1 MEKMNFVNWL
11 IHQKKISEYSAK
23 RYSAVLEKRIL
34 EWLPS
39 YELPKNSIEF
49 EALKRM
55 ILSLDIYQERNRIGN
70 NMYSSA
76 LNHYGHYL
84 KENNI
89 HDSEVFNKDQSFTT
103 EAEKRVK
110 VRLLQNKFRKGL
122 FDLHQSCVVTG
133 FSNSQFLIASHIK
146 PWAKSTNEEKI
157 DPYNGLL
164 LTPNFD
170 KLFDKNLISID
181 FKGNVLKSKIL
192 QPSDIQFFQLP
203 KKVSFIFDSRHKKYL
218 DYHNALVEVG

>member
-1 MEKMNFVNWL
+1 MEFFKWL
-11 IHQKKISEYSAK
+11 VESKGLSHATASKYNLVIKNRISD
-23 RYSAVLEKRIL
+23 
-34 EWLPS
+34 WLPS
-39 YELPKNSIEF
+39 YEQPKNSVEF
-49 EALKRM
+49 EALKRL
-55 ILSLDIYQERNRIGN
+55 IFDLDIYKKRNRIGN

-76 LNHYGHYL
+76 LNHYGHFL
-84 KENNI
+84 KENGMN
-89 HDSEVFNKDQSFTT
+89 DADVFNQDQNFTT

-110 VRLLQNKFRKGL
+110 VRLLQNRFRKGL
-122 FDLHQSCVVTG
+122 FDIHQSCVVTG
-133 FSNSQFLIASHIK
+133 FSQSQLLIASHIK

-192 QPSDIQFFQLP
+192 QPSDIQFFKIP
-203 KKVSFIFDSRHKKYL
+203 RKVNFTFDVKHKKYL

>member
-1 MEKMNFVNWL
+1 MDFYNWL
-11 IHQKKISEYSAK
+11 LSGKGLSKATASKYHLVIKNRIS
-23 RYSAVLEKRIL
+23 

-49 EALKRM
+49 EALKIM

-76 LNHYGHYL
+76 LNHYGYYL

-89 HDSEVFNKDQSFTT
+89 HDSDVFNKNQSFTT

-218 DYHNALVEVG
+218 DYHNALVEEG

>member
-1 MEKMNFVNWL
+1 MDFYNWL
-11 IHQKKISEYSAK
+11 LSGKGLSKATASKYHLVIKNRIS
-23 RYSAVLEKRIL
+23 

-49 EALKRM
+49 EALKIM

-89 HDSEVFNKDQSFTT
+89 YDSEVFNKDQSFTT

>member
-1 MEKMNFVNWL
+1 MDFYNWL
-11 IHQKKISEYSAK
+11 LSGKGLSKATASKYHLVIKNRIS
-23 RYSAVLEKRIL
+23 

-49 EALKRM
+49 EALKLM

-218 DYHNALVEVG
+218 DYHNALVEEG

>member
-1 MEKMNFVNWL
+1 MDFYNWL
-11 IHQKKISEYSAK
+11 LSGKGLSKATASKYHLVIKNRIS
-23 RYSAVLEKRIL
+23 

-49 EALKRM
+49 EALKLM

-192 QPSDIQFFQLP
+192 QPRDIQFFKLP
-203 KKVSFIFDSRHKKYL
+203 KKVDFIFDSRHKKYL
-218 DYHNALVEVG
+218 DYHNTLVEVG

>member
-1 MEKMNFVNWL
+1 MDFYNWL
-11 IHQKKISEYSAK
+11 LSGKGLSKATAYKYHLVIKNRIS
-23 RYSAVLEKRIL
+23 

-49 EALKRM
+49 EALKLM

-192 QPSDIQFFQLP
+192 QPSDIQFFKLP

-218 DYHNALVEVG
+218 DYHNTLVEVG

>member
-1 MEKMNFVNWL
+1 MDFYNWL
-11 IHQKKISEYSAK
+11 LSGKGLSKATASKYHLVIKNRIS
-23 RYSAVLEKRIL
+23 

-49 EALKRM
+49 EALKLM

-157 DPYNGLL
+157 DHYNGLL

-203 KKVSFIFDSRHKKYL
+203 KKGSFIFDSRHKKYL

>member
-1 MEKMNFVNWL
+1 MDFYNWL
-11 IHQKKISEYSAK
+11 LSGKGLSKATASKYHLVIKNRIS
-23 RYSAVLEKRIL
+23 

-49 EALKRM
+49 EALKIM

-218 DYHNALVEVG
+218 DYHNAVVEVG

>member
-1 MEKMNFVNWL
+1 MDFYNWL
-11 IHQKKISEYSAK
+11 LSGKGLSKATASKYHLVIKNRIS
-23 RYSAVLEKRIL
+23 

-49 EALKRM
+49 EALKLM

-89 HDSEVFNKDQSFTT
+89 HDSEVFNKNQSFTT

-110 VRLLQNKFRKGL
+110 VRLLQNKFR
-122 FDLHQSCVVTG
+122 
-133 FSNSQFLIASHIK
+133 
-146 PWAKSTNEEKI
+146 
-157 DPYNGLL
+157 
-164 LTPNFD
+164 
-170 KLFDKNLISID
+170 
-181 FKGNVLKSKIL
+181 
-192 QPSDIQFFQLP
+192 
-203 KKVSFIFDSRHKKYL
+203 
-218 DYHNALVEVG
+218 

>member
-1 MEKMNFVNWL
+1 MDFYNWL
-11 IHQKKISEYSAK
+11 LSGKGLSKATASKYHLVIKNRIS
-23 RYSAVLEKRIL
+23 

-49 EALKRM
+49 EALKLM

>member
-1 MEKMNFVNWL
+1 MDFYNWL
-11 IHQKKISEYSAK
+11 LSGKGLSKATASKYHLVIKNRIS
-23 RYSAVLEKRIL
+23 

-49 EALKRM
+49 EALKLM

-146 PWAKSTNEEKI
+146 SWAKSTNEEKI